1 MIESWRQ
8 VWHTRTGGI
17 TDINF
22 PFGFVQVRLVT
33 LLSFGRIYFFIMYSY
48 QLTKEQALLSVDFH
62 GFGGIK
68 LLVLVMY
75 RMLSFQMYSWQLLW
89 IYVMMMESK

>member
-1 MIESWRQ
+1 MIPSWRQ

-33 LLSFGRIYFFIMYSY
+33 LLSFGKILFLIIYSY
-48 QLTKEQALLSVDFH
+48 QPTIEQALLLADFH
-62 GFGGIK
+62 GFDGIK

-75 RMLSFQMYSWQLLW
+75 RMMSFRIYSWQLLW
-89 IYVMMMESK
+89 IYVMMMEGK